1 MEPERTEPEP
11 VATRIEIGERAR
23 FLYQERARYKVLYGG
38 RGSLKSWSA
47 ARTLLLMGG
56 ERRLRI
62 LCAREFQNSIAD
74 SVHRLLADQIAL
86 MGMGDLYAVQK
97 ASIQGTNGTEFIFA
111 GLRHNITSLKS
122 LEGIDICWVEE
133 AEAVSEESW
142 QVLEPTIRTPG
153 SEIWVTF
160 NPGMETDPTYQ
171 RFVVRKRDDAIVVK
185 VGWKDNPWL
194 PAVLRKQ
201 AEDMLRTDPEAYDHV
216 WGGETWSRSEAQVF
230 SGKWIVDEFTPV
242 SGGRDRSKNWDGP
255 YYGAD
260 WGFAA
265 DPTVLV
271 RAWIYDKR
279 LYIEHEAFA
288 VGCELDDTPA
298 LFDSVPGSRDHVIRA
313 DNSRPETIS
322 HIKQRGFNIEA
333 VDKWPDS
340 VKDGITCLRG
350 FDKIVIHPRCRNFQ
364 QEARLYKYKTDRLTG
379 DILPVVIDKH
389 NHGWD
394 ATRYALAPFICN
406 EGGISMTDPRII
418 AGMERLVAGLSGFN
432 RGW

>member
-1 MEPERTEPEP
+1 
-11 VATRIEIGERAR
+11 
-23 FLYQERARYKVLYGG
+23 
-38 RGSLKSWSA
+38 
-47 ARTLLLMGG
+47 
-56 ERRLRI
+56 
-62 LCAREFQNSIAD
+62 
-74 SVHRLLADQIAL
+74 
-86 MGMGDLYAVQK
+86 
-97 ASIQGTNGTEFIFA
+97 
-111 GLRHNITSLKS
+111 
-122 LEGIDICWVEE
+122 
-133 AEAVSEESW
+133 
-142 QVLEPTIRTPG
+142 
-153 SEIWVTF
+153 
-160 NPGMETDPTYQ
+160 METDPTYQ

-230 SGKWIVDEFTPV
+230 NGKWIVDEFTP
-242 SGGRDRSKNWDGP
+242 GDDWDGP

-271 RAWIYDKR
+271 RAWIHDNH

-288 VGCELDDTPA
+288 VGCELDDTPD

-313 DNSRPETIS
+313 DNSRPETIA
-322 HIKQRGFNIEA
+322 HIGRRGFRIEA

-379 DILPVVIDKH
+379 DIMPIVIDKH

-406 EGGISMTDPRII
+406 TGASMFDP
-418 AGMERLVAGLSGFN
+418 AVLDGLERLTFALS
-432 RGW
+432 RRW

>member
-1 MEPERTEPEP
+1 METETAQARQAEP
-11 VATRIEIGERAR
+11 NSIEIGKAAA
-23 FLYQERARYKVLYGG
+23 FLYRERARYKVLYGG

-74 SVHRLLADQIAL
+74 SVHRLLADQIVL
-86 MGMGDLYAVQK
+86 MDMGDLYTVQK
-97 ASIQGTNGTEFIFA
+97 ATIQGTNGTEFIFA

-142 QVLEPTIRTPG
+142 QVLEPTIRVPG

-201 AEDMLRTDPEAYDHV
+201 AEDMLRTDPDAYDHV
-216 WGGETWSRSEAQVF
+216 WGGETWTRSDAQVF
-230 SGKWIVDEFTPV
+230 NGKWVIDGFEPDPPT
-242 SGGRDRSKNWDGP
+242 WDGP
-255 YYGAD
+255 YFGAD
-260 WGFAA
+260 WGFSQ

-271 RAWIYDKR
+271 KTWVHDKR
-279 LYIEHEAFA
+279 LYVEYEAYGI
-288 VGCELDDTPA
+288 GCDIVDTPK
-298 LFDSVPGSRDHVIRA
+298 LFDQVPDSRRYVIRA

-322 HIKQRGFNIEA
+322 HVASAEFDCEA
-333 VDKWPDS
+333 ADKWPGS
-340 VKDGITCLRG
+340 VEDGISFLRG
-350 FDKIVIHPRCRNFQ
+350 FEKIVIHPRCKHMIE
-364 QEARLYKYKTDRLTG
+364 EARLYSYKTDRLTG
-379 DILPVVIDKH
+379 DVQPALKPGHDH
-389 NHGWD
+389 CWD
-394 ATRYALAPFICN
+394 AVRYALQPLIRQ
-406 EGGISMTDPRII
+406 EGGDP
-418 AGMERLVAGLSGFN
+418 FQYY
-432 RGW
+432 